1 MLVKSEGFF
10 LINLLFKEN
19 LSVRKQLHSVK
30 LTGRDLEIFKFLHE
44 YKVIDYNL
52 AKKYF
57 FTKGQKTTISR
68 RFRKLR
74 EKNLIQPHAII
85 QENKRKLV
93 FTLTP
98 KGFGIIKPSIELTP
112 DRMELG
118 SASILHDLQLAEI
131 GERFKSAPIVAE
143 YFTENVLKSSLEFKD
158 SRNLGAFCRLRSDA
172 YLKLKIQDKEFYVG
186 VEFER
191 TAKNSD
197 RWYQKI
203 MDYHFEDSIHSVLYI
218 CGNASIESGISKIEE
233 KICKTWHVKVHT
245 ILLKDF
251 FAQQELAIFKT
262 IEGKEFALRFH

>member
-1 MLVKSEGFF
+1 M
-10 LINLLFKEN
+10 
-19 LSVRKQLHSVK
+19 RKQHYSVK
-30 LTGRDLEIFKFLHE
+30 LTGRDLELFKFLHE

-74 EKNLIQPHAII
+74 EENLIQPHAII
-85 QENKRKLV
+85 HENKSKLV

-98 KGFGIIKPSIELTP
+98 KGFGIIKPSLELTP
-112 DRMELG
+112 DRMEIG
-118 SASILHDLQLAEI
+118 SASILHDLHLAEI

-143 YFTENVLKSSLEFKD
+143 YFTENVLKSSLDFKD
-158 SRNLGAFCRLRSDA
+158 SHQLGAFCRLRSDA
-172 YLKLKIQDKEFYVG
+172 YLKLKIQEKEIFLG

-191 TAKNSD
+191 TAKNSE
-197 RWYQKI
+197 RWHQKI
-203 MDYHFEDSIHSVLYI
+203 MDYHFEDSIHAVLYI

-233 KICKTWHVKVHT
+233 KICKTWSVKVHT

-251 FAQQELAIFKT
+251 FAQKEVAIFKN
-262 IEGKEFALRFH
+262 IDGNEFHLRFH